1 MWALLN
7 TPFPCG
13 VAYQVEMQFSV
24 SGGDPVALGS
34 HPITAVPFP
43 RQLYGAT
50 QRLQLAQ
57 SQHTQRVQQ
66 LREEMAQLVPAVRV
80 AELQR
85 LLEGERLGARRLQ
98 EEAQVSGDQARG
110 PAGGDGEGE

>member
-1 MWALLN
+1 MGSAGHTLPLW
-7 TPFPCG
+7 G
-13 VAYQVEMQFSV
+13 AYQVEMQFSV
-24 SGGDPVALGS
+24 SGGDPLVLGS
-34 HPITAVPFP
+34 HRTTAVPFP

-85 LLEGERLGARRLQ
+85 LLEGERWGARRLQ
-98 EEAQVSGDQARG
+98 EEAQVSRDRARG